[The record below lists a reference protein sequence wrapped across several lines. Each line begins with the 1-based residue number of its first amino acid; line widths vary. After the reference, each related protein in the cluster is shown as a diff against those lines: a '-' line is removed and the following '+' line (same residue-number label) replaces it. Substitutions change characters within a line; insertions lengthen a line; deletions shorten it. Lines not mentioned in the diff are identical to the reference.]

1 MVLKRD
7 KINRELQLM
16 KKDDLT
22 TGPMSQHFRR
32 LAIPAALGMLFATLY
47 NVVDVYYAG
56 RLSTDAQAGLA
67 IGYQAFFILMALG
80 FGLSSALS
88 ALVSNAK
95 GSGDISQVQRYIAQ
109 GLTFAIILTL
119 LSMFFG
125 WFLGPK
131 LIELVSIPGAYR
143 NAGLGYFQWLIFALP
158 GFLIAYGG
166 NGILQAHG
174 DTLSM
179 QRALMLAF
187 VANVV
192 LNPLFMFGVPGIWS
206 GMGFNGIAAATII
219 SQTGVMTYILYRI
232 FQLDIMQTIKL
243 SEFKP
248 TEEIFKQIIKQLLPA
263 SSALMVMF
271 ISGFVVQFA
280 LKEFGG
286 HAVAAY
292 GVALRIEQILLLPV
306 LGMTGALLPIAGQNF
321 GAKNYDRVRSAL
333 KYCWGAGFL
342 MAAFAVPA
350 LLLGANF
357 AMSLFTNDPDVIS
370 AGSSYLHV
378 DAFLFPIYMMLF
390 SINSLL
396 QAFKKAIWTLYI
408 SIYRQGFGV
417 AFFVWVFISIL
428 DFDVQGVWL
437 GIATAVSTGWVL
449 SLIIAY
455 KVAKKEMGGLL
466 SFKRPKEFINT
477 NQSS

>member
-1 MVLKRD
+1 
-7 KINRELQLM
+7 M

-22 TGPMSQHFRR
+22 KGPMALHCRR

-47 NVVDVYYAG
+47 NVVDVYFAG
-56 RLSTDAQAGLA
+56 KLSTDAQAGLA

-95 GSGDISQVQRYIAQ
+95 GSGETSQVRQYISQ
-109 GLTFAIILTL
+109 GLTFAVILTL
-119 LSMFFG
+119 LSMIVGCFI
-125 WFLGPK
+125 GPT
-131 LIELVSIPGAYR
+131 LIGIVSEPGAYR
-143 NAGLGYFQWLIFALP
+143 NAGLGYFGWLIFALP
-158 GFLIAYGG
+158 GFLIAYGS

-187 VANVV
+187 VANII
-192 LNPLFMFGVPGIWS
+192 LNPLFMFGVPGYFP

-219 SQTGVMTYILYRI
+219 SQTCVMLFILFRI
-232 FQLDIMQTIKL
+232 FQLEAMQSLKL
-243 SEFKP
+243 PEFLP
-248 TEEIFKQIIKQLLPA
+248 STDIFKQIFSQLLPA
-263 SSALMVMF
+263 STALMVMF

-280 LKEFGG
+280 LKQFGG

-321 GAKNYDRVRSAL
+321 GAKEFERVRSAL
-333 KYCWGAGFL
+333 KYCWKAGFV
-342 MAAFAVPA
+342 MSIVAVPA
-350 LLLGANF
+350 LLFGASF
-357 AMSLFTNDPDVIS
+357 AMSLFTNDPDVIR
-370 AGSSYLHV
+370 AGSSYLRV

-390 SINSLL
+390 SINSIL

-417 AFFVWVFISIL
+417 AFFVWVFISIFN
-428 DFDVQGVWL
+428 FDVQGVWL
-437 GIATAVSTGWVL
+437 GIATAVSSGWIL
-449 SLIIAY
+449 SFVIAN
-455 KVAKKEMGGLL
+455 KVAKKEIGGLL
-466 SFKRPKEFINT
+466 RASD
-477 NQSS
+477 

>member
-1 MVLKRD
+1 
-7 KINRELQLM
+7 M

-22 TGPMSQHFRR
+22 KGPMALHFRR

-56 RLSTDAQAGLA
+56 KLSTDAQAGLA

-95 GSGDISQVQRYIAQ
+95 GSGETSQVRQYISQ
-109 GLTFAIILTL
+109 GLTFAVILTL
-119 LSMFFG
+119 LSMIVGCFI
-125 WFLGPK
+125 GPT
-131 LIELVSIPGAYR
+131 LIGIVSEPGAYR
-143 NAGLGYFQWLIFALP
+143 NAGLGYFGWLIFALP

-187 VANVV
+187 VANII
-192 LNPLFMFGVPGIWS
+192 LNPLFMFGVPGYLT

-219 SQTGVMTYILYRI
+219 SQTCVMLFILFRI
-232 FQLDIMQTIKL
+232 FQLEAMQSLKL
-243 SEFKP
+243 SEFLPSKD
-248 TEEIFKQIIKQLLPA
+248 IFKQIFSQLLPA
-263 SSALMVMF
+263 STALMVMF

-280 LKEFGG
+280 LKQFGG

-321 GAKNYDRVRSAL
+321 GAKEFERVRSAL
-333 KYCWGAGFL
+333 KYCWKAGFV
-342 MAAFAVPA
+342 MSIVAVPA
-350 LLLGANF
+350 LLFGASF
-357 AMSLFTNDPDVIS
+357 AMSLFTNDPDVIR
-370 AGSSYLHV
+370 AGSSYLRV

-390 SINSLL
+390 SINSIL

-417 AFFVWVFISIL
+417 AFFVWVFISIFN
-428 DFDVQGVWL
+428 FDVQGVWL
-437 GIATAVSTGWVL
+437 GIATAVSSGWIL
-449 SLIIAY
+449 SFVIAN
-455 KVAKKEMGGLL
+455 KVAKKEIGGLL
-466 SFKRPKEFINT
+466 RASD
-477 NQSS
+477 

>member
-1 MVLKRD
+1 
-7 KINRELQLM
+7 M
-16 KKDDLT
+16 KQDDLT
-22 TGPMSQHFRR
+22 VGPMALHLRR

-47 NVVDVYYAG
+47 NVVDVYFAG
-56 RLSTDAQAGLA
+56 KLSTDAQAGLA

-95 GSGDISQVQRYIAQ
+95 GSGETSQVRQYISQ
-109 GLTFAIILTL
+109 GLTFAVILTL
-119 LSMFFG
+119 LSMIVG
-125 WFLGPK
+125 WFIGPT
-131 LIELVSIPGAYR
+131 LIGIVSEPGAYR
-143 NAGLGYFQWLIFALP
+143 NAGLGYFGWLIFALP

-187 VANVV
+187 VANII
-192 LNPLFMFGVPGIWS
+192 LNPLFMFGVPGYFP

-219 SQTGVMTYILYRI
+219 SQTCVMLFILFRI
-232 FQLDIMQTIKL
+232 FQLEAMQSLKL
-243 SEFKP
+243 SEFLPSKD
-248 TEEIFKQIIKQLLPA
+248 IFKQIFSQLLPA
-263 SSALMVMF
+263 STALMVMF

-280 LKEFGG
+280 LKQFGG

-321 GAKNYDRVRSAL
+321 GAKEFERVRSAL
-333 KYCWGAGFL
+333 KYCWKAGFV
-342 MAAFAVPA
+342 MSIVAVPA
-350 LLLGANF
+350 LLFGASF
-357 AMSLFTNDPDVIS
+357 AMSLFTNDPDVIR
-370 AGSSYLHV
+370 AGSSYLRV

-390 SINSLL
+390 SINSIL

-417 AFFVWVFISIL
+417 AFFVWLFISIFN
-428 DFDVQGVWL
+428 FDVQGVWL
-437 GIATAVSTGWVL
+437 GIATAVSSGWIL
-449 SLIIAY
+449 SFMIAN
-455 KVAKKEMGGLL
+455 KVAKKEIGGLL
-466 SFKRPKEFINT
+466 RASD
-477 NQSS
+477 